1 MTPFNS
7 QKANFKDLSWVTCQ
21 VTQVSKTVE
30 AAIWTWLGVG
40 EKNAYRSPYID
51 EQYKLIF
58 I

>member
-30 AAIWTWLGVG
+30 AAIWTWLGLG

-51 EQYKLIF
+51 E
-58 I
+58 